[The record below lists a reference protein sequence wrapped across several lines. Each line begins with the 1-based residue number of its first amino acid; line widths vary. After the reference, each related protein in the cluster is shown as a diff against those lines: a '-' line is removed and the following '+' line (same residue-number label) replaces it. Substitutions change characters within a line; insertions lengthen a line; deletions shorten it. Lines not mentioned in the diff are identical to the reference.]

1 MFIRVKSF
9 AVDSQI
15 CMIDRMFSEHMVL
28 LFGVLLIIC
37 VVLVPKYSRCSE
49 RVPLC

>member
-9 AVDSQI
+9 AIDSQI

-28 LFGVLLIIC
+28 LFGALLILC
-37 VVLVPKYSRCSE
+37 LVSAKI
-49 RVPLC
+49 